1 MKKMLLLGIGL
12 AAFAGGSAAAAD
24 MQLKAPAV
32 PAPFSWTGWYM
43 GVNGGV
49 GFGDP
54 KDLVVSETTGGAPFT
69 GLNWPG
75 SGNFGTLSP
84 QGWFMGGQFGY
95 NWQAGGMVFG
105 LEADMQGSAM
115 GGNVAGT
122 ITPYIAAGNSI
133 SASLST
139 NVDWFSTV
147 RARAGFLLNQWL
159 LYVTGGAAFG
169 GVRSS
174 LTTSDTFGFNSA
186 AALDSTRF
194 GYAVGMGGEY
204 AFRPG
209 WTAKIEYEFVSFSS
223 FNLNAT
229 EFVAGAPTG
238 FAVSTQVKPDY
249 QIFRIGFNYHL

>member
-24 MQLKAPAV
+24 MQLKAPAM
-32 PAPFSWTGWYM
+32 PAPFSWTGWYV

-54 KDLVVSETTGGAPFT
+54 KDFVLSETGGVPFT
-69 GLNWPG
+69 
-75 SGNFGTLSP
+75 GNFGTLSP

-95 NWQAGGMVFG
+95 NLQAGGMVFG
-105 LEADMQGSAM
+105 LEADMQGSYI
-115 GGNVAGT
+115 GGNIPGT
-122 ITPYIAAGNSI
+122 ITPYLTAGNSI
-133 SASLST
+133 SANLST
-139 NVDWFSTV
+139 AVDWFSTV
-147 RARAGFLLNQWL
+147 RARAGFLLDQWL

-174 LTTSDTFGFNSA
+174 LTTSDTFGFNSV

-223 FNLNAT
+223 FNVNAT
-229 EFVAGAPTG
+229 EFFAGAPTA